1 MYNLADMADAIR
13 GGRTVKNFTQ
23 FDLAELSGISLRTI
37 RDMEKGSGQ
46 SSLANWQKVLDVLGL
61 EFHIRTKN
69 IANAERPGLF
79 Q

>member
-1 MYNLADMADAIR
+1 MTKLTEIAEKIR
-13 GGRTVKNFTQ
+13 RDRILKNFTQ
-23 FDLAELSGISLRTI
+23 SDVSELSGISLRTI

-61 EFHIRTKN
+61 EFGIKTKKLTD
-69 IANAERPGLF
+69 AERPGLF

>member
-1 MYNLADMADAIR
+1 MPKLTEIAEKIR
-13 GGRTVKNFTQ
+13 RDRILKDFTQ
-23 FDLAELSGISLRTI
+23 SDVAELSGISLRTI

-61 EFHIRTKN
+61 EFDIKTKKLTD
-69 IANAERPGLF
+69 AKRPGFL